1 MDARGSAV
9 PGATAEEQGEGIPAF
24 LYPWRMQPDNLA
36 TRAHVCLLLTDPDA
50 KIAAL
55 DTLLTNWQKGLVP
68 LPDSI
73 EPALAIATPG
83 RPEKPLLVPPQSVP
97 RRSAGT
103 RAGHA
108 ALIHALAHI
117 EFNAINLALDAAY
130 RFRGLPRDYYSDW
143 LQVAFEEAHHFGL
156 LREHLRNLGYDYGAF
171 SAHDGLWEMAVKTAH
186 DPLHRMALVPRLL
199 EARGLDASPAIIA
212 KLRNIGDARGA
223 EILEIILRDEIGHVR
238 IGNRW
243 YEYFCAQRGLDPA
256 EEFQKLLS
264 EYGASRPRPPF
275 HHQARIMAGFS
286 EQELHYLEMGQE

>member
-1 MDARGSAV
+1 M
-9 PGATAEEQGEGIPAF
+9 PQHFTE
-24 LYPWRMQPDNLA
+24 
-36 TRAHVCLLLTDPDA
+36 RALHCLLLADPDA

-55 DTLLTNWQKGLVP
+55 DALHTDWQQGVVP
-68 LPDSI
+68 LPDSM
-73 EPALAIATPG
+73 EPAQIIATPG
-83 RPEKPLLVPPQSVP
+83 RPEKPLLVPPQNVP

-103 RAGHA
+103 PEGHA

-130 RFRGLPRDYYSDW
+130 RFRGLPRDYYADW
-143 LQVAFEEAHHFGL
+143 LQVAFEEACHFRL
-156 LREHLRNLGYDYGAF
+156 LRKHLRHLGHDYGAF

-199 EARGLDASPAIIA
+199 EARGLDASPAIIT

-223 EILEIILRDEIGHVR
+223 QILEIILRDEIGHVLA
-238 IGNRW
+238 GNRW

-275 HHQARIMAGFS
+275 HKEARRAAGFS
-286 EQELHYLEMGQE
+286 EQELRYLESGNS

>member
-1 MDARGSAV
+1 MHPTLPER
-9 PGATAEEQGEGIPAF
+9 T
-24 LYPWRMQPDNLA
+24 L
-36 TRAHVCLLLTDPDA
+36 HCLLLADPDE
-50 KIAAL
+50 KSTAL
-55 DTLLTNWQKGLVP
+55 DALYADWQKGVVP

-83 RPEKPLLVPPQSVP
+83 RPALPLLVPPQNVP

-130 RFRGLPRDYYSDW
+130 RFRGLPRDYYTDW
-143 LQVAFEEAHHFGL
+143 LQVAFEEACHFRL

-212 KLRNIGDARGA
+212 KLRNIGDVRGA

-238 IGNRW
+238 IGNCW
-243 YEYFCAQRGLDPA
+243 YEYFCAQRGVDPA
-256 EEFQKLLS
+256 EEFQRLLKG
-264 EYGASRPRPPF
+264 YGASRPRPPF
-275 HHQARIMAGFS
+275 HKEARRAAGFS
-286 EQELHYLEMGQE
+286 EVELRYLESGTD